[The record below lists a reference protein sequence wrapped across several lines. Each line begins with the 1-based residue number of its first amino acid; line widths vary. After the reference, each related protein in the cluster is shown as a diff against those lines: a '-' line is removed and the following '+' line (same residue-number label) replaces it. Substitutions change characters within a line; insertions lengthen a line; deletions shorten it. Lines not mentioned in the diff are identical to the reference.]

1 MKLLRRTVV
10 LLFFCCCFAH
20 LAMGQQ
26 TIKVKIQAA
35 QLDRSLLFQKLNDH
49 GADHHL
55 RFVMV
60 EEGFDYRVAYG
71 TAGGAVMT
79 PYGPTGASAS
89 VTKVFDPT
97 GAELFEFARNGRWT
111 NDAAANATAKE
122 IIKRIRKLR
131 SLD

>member
-10 LLFFCCCFAH
+10 LLFLSCCCAH
-20 LAMGQQ
+20 LAMGQT
-26 TIKVKIQAA
+26 TIRIKIQAA
-35 QLDRSLLFQKLNDH
+35 PLDRSLLFQKLNDH
-49 GADHHL
+49 GADHHI

-79 PYGPTGASAS
+79 PYGPTGGSAS
-89 VTKVFDPT
+89 VTKVFDPA
-97 GAELFEFARNGRWT
+97 GAELFEFSRNGRWT

-131 SLD
+131 GPN